1 MRTPDTSSTVIVL
14 TTLGAADDATEL
26 ARTLVNER
34 LAACVNVLPVM
45 TSTYRWQGKVEQA
58 QERQV
63 VIKTSA
69 GRLSDLELRLQALHP
84 YDVPEFLVIRVE
96 GGSTE
101 YLEWVRASVKGD

>member
-1 MRTPDTSSTVIVL
+1 MRTSQTSSTVIVL
-14 TTLGAADDATEL
+14 TTLGADDNATEL
-26 ARTLVNER
+26 ARTLVAER

-69 GRLSDLELRLQALHP
+69 GRVSDLEVRLQALHP
-84 YDVPEFLVIRVE
+84 YDVPEFLVLRVE
-96 GGSTE
+96 DGSAD
-101 YLEWVRASVKGD
+101 YLEWVRASVTVD